1 MPEKEMPAKQSLP
14 FLLGSNQ
21 THKFAPAELLILL
34 RRIICSL
41 IRPEKQMPAL
51 PSLAFLLVSLY
62 HEFATQESLL
72 SCAEFMNDKIIEH
85 KVRQMQRIWILELLY
100 HIFKIQER

>member
-51 PSLAFLLVSLY
+51 PSLAFLLGVLC
-62 HEFATQESLL
+62 HEFTSDSQIRSYRALLSATQKICSL
-72 SCAEFMNDKIIEH
+72 KH
-85 KVRQMQRIWILELLY
+85 T
-100 HIFKIQER
+100 

>member
-72 SCAEFMNDKIIEH
+72 SCAEFMNDKIFKRE
-85 KVRQMQRIWILELLY
+85 VRQACNAWILELLY
-100 HIFKIQER
+100 HKI